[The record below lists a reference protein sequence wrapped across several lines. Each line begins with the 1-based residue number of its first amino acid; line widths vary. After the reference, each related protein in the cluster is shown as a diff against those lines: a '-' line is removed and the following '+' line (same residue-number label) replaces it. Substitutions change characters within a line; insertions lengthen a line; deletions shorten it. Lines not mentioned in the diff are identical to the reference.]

1 VAIRSNRSI
10 ASVDSIV
17 AEHLT
22 GVGQSVA
29 FVNALH
35 HKNAAQRPIACQCFL
50 QGLTVAPSPRL
61 QPSHPM
67 LRFMHGSGMWLVL
80 TKARGPARVPLSQFH
95 SMVWYLCLRENIL
108 SCGGDSDKD
117 RALRTHS
124 RRWFMAPESP
134 PRRNV
139 TYIGEEGSR

>member
-80 TKARGPARVPLSQFH
+80 TKARGPARVLFPAPLSACDRSSSTVSQYGVVPLLKGEHPFLWRRLGQRQ
-95 SMVWYLCLRENIL
+95 STANALSTMVY
-108 SCGGDSDKD
+108 G
-117 RALRTHS
+117 A
-124 RRWFMAPESP
+124 
-134 PRRNV
+134 
-139 TYIGEEGSR
+139 